1 MAQHKLRKV
10 PMYSYTHV
18 SQSFANTAIFAG
30 NITNKYIFGQ
40 LQQQS
45 KIVAYPFIQFDR
57 VR

>member
-1 MAQHKLRKV
+1 
-10 PMYSYTHV
+10 MYSYTHV